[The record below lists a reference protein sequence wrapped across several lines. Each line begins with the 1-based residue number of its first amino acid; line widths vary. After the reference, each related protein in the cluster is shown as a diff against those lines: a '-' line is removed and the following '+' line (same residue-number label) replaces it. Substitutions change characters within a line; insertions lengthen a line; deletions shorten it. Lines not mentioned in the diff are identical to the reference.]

1 MSRLLPIA
9 LLLGAAALLG
19 ACDNMAKQPSDKTWT
34 PAEANPAN
42 ADPGNR
48 AWPPEPEPNT
58 VARED
63 RSQPPPPLT
72 PALLARGKE
81 RYEIYCT
88 PCHGYLGDGDGMIVR
103 RGFPHPPSFHSEV
116 LRNAPTRHFYDV
128 ATNGWGAMYSYA
140 DRVAPDDRWAIA
152 AYIRAL
158 QTSQNTAAAELP
170 DDVRG
175 KLR

>member
-1 MSRLLPIA
+1 MNRVVALV
-9 LLLGAAALLG
+9 LLLCGASLLA
-19 ACDNMAKQPSDKTWT
+19 ACDNMAKQPRDKTWT
-34 PAEANPAN
+34 PADTNSTDAGPE
-42 ADPGNR
+42 R
-48 AWPPEPEPNT
+48 KVWPPQPAPNT

-63 RSQPPPPLT
+63 RPQPAPALT

-103 RGFPHPPSFHSEV
+103 RGFPRPPSFHAEA
-116 LRNAPTRHFYDV
+116 LRNAPTRHFYKV

-140 DRVAPDDRWAIA
+140 DRVASDDRWAIA

-170 DDVRG
+170 ETVRG
-175 KLR
+175 TLR

>member
-9 LLLGAAALLG
+9 LLLGAAGLLG

-34 PAEANPAN
+34 PAEANPAD

-48 AWPPEPEPNT
+48 AWPPEPAPNT

-63 RSQPPPPLT
+63 RPQPPPPLT

-103 RGFPHPPSFHSEV
+103 RGFPHPPSFHGEA

-158 QTSQNTAAAELP
+158 QTSQYTEAAELS

-175 KLR
+175 TLR

>member
-1 MSRLLPIA
+1 MTRLFPIA

-19 ACDNMAKQPSDKTWT
+19 ACDNMAKQPRDKTWT
-34 PAEANPAN
+34 PADTN
-42 ADPGNR
+42 PGNG
-48 AWPPEPEPNT
+48 AWPPEPPPNT

-63 RSQPPPPLT
+63 RPQPAPALT

-103 RGFPHPPSFHSEV
+103 RGFPHPPSFHSEA

-128 ATNGWGAMYSYA
+128 STNGWGAMYSYA
-140 DRVAPDDRWAIA
+140 DRVTPDDRWSIA

-158 QTSQNTAAAELP
+158 QTSQNTAEAELP
-170 DDVRG
+170 DSERG
-175 KLR
+175 TLR